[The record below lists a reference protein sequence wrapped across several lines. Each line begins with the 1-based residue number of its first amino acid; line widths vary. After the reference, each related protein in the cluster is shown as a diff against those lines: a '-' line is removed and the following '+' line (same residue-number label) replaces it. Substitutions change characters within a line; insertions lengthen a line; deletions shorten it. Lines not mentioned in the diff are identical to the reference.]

1 MAESTAIILLAQAR
15 AKRDQAGRARRLAR
29 ATGAKDIAARL
40 QNYADELEQRALEL
54 EEKLNAENHKL
65 IEEIKDRENRI

>member
-29 ATGAKDIAARL
+29 ATGANDIAARL